1 MWVLL
6 SQEWVVCPF
15 YKYIQKKKKTEPPE
29 VLVQET
35 EKSEMLK
42 FSGVFKQFI
51 A

>member
-1 MWVLL
+1 MPILQMY
-6 SQEWVVCPF
+6 S
-15 YKYIQKKKKTEPPE
+15 KKKKTEPPE